1 MLLSIS
7 NDYLT
12 DFHVAQ
18 EPKCALV
25 VAGEFWRR
33 LPPSKI
39 ENDHSQLN

>member
-18 EPKCALV
+18 EPKRALV
-25 VAGEFWRR
+25 AAGR
-33 LPPSKI
+33 LETAYS
-39 ENDHSQLN
+39 S